1 VAPDAAPVAPP
12 SVASAADRDPVFTEP
27 AVESAEPPGAVA
39 DTERSVAVLPF
50 VNLTRNPGDDW
61 MSSEMTAA
69 LRIAI
74 EETGAMG
81 IVALASTDQSIA
93 LESAGARSA
102 VWLVGGGFQRIGDRL
117 RITARVLEV
126 SSGVLIGSAKV
137 SGTVAEL
144 DTLIAE
150 MVDTVQAAVD
160 GDESAARTIGA
171 RSFGDDSGGVAEV
184 AAARRSS

>member
-1 VAPDAAPVAPP
+1 
-12 SVASAADRDPVFTEP
+12 
-27 AVESAEPPGAVA
+27 
-39 DTERSVAVLPF
+39 
-50 VNLTRNPGDDW
+50 
-61 MSSEMTAA
+61 
-69 LRIAI
+69 
-74 EETGAMG
+74 MG

-93 LESAGARSA
+93 LEIAGARSA

-126 SSGVLIGSAKV
+126 ASGVLIGSAKV

-171 RSFGDDSGGVAEV
+171 RSVGDDRGGVAEV